1 MENFPVSCFIRLS
14 SLTVCTWRG
23 NGSTPWLRTIHLL
36 QQLRRCRI
44 RFLRLL
50 PIFTPELHPPKQG
63 SQSRAVY
70 IDDPGLE
77 ELDAL
82 IAPGE
87 PFEDLQQ
94 ILFCVYSTPA
104 QAQSA
109 EYQQEINESV
119 LQRLP
124 QLHARK
130 LITVEVSG

>member
-1 MENFPVSCFIRLS
+1 M
-14 SLTVCTWRG
+14 
-23 NGSTPWLRTIHLL
+23 
-36 QQLRRCRI
+36 
-44 RFLRLL
+44 
-50 PIFTPELHPPKQG
+50 
-63 SQSRAVY
+63 Y

-94 ILFCVYSTPA
+94 LLFCVYSTPA

-124 QLHARK
+124 QLYARK
-130 LITVEVSG
+130 LITVEVAG